1 MMNRLRFALLALVVF
16 TSAAL
21 AQTDTIKN
29 EKTAFPGNTFAVP
42 AGTPADQGAS
52 AIPQSMNAPRA
63 AGVNGAPIASIITR
77 KSQVIYEAYAGAR
90 RILESENLCSRFFG
104 GRLANEPLDQLVLR
118 LETVFR
124 PGNIGIRMWGVFRII
139 NNDETGLTYRLF
151 ENEEVNRRGAFYNR
165 IRFPSDPRVPYVGS
179 FAPATPEA
187 RVLMLLHELGHMI
200 LSSEGKWLIPDDGND
215 AALSA
220 RNTRKIENECGA
232 QIRSLN
238 KNQRD

>member
-1 MMNRLRFALLALVVF
+1 MNRVRFALLALVVF

-21 AQTDTIKN
+21 AQTDTVKN

-42 AGTPADQGAS
+42 AGTPADRGAS

-63 AGVNGAPIASIITR
+63 AGVNGATIPSIIAR
-77 KSQVIYEAYAGAR
+77 KSQLIYEAYAGAR
-90 RILESENLCSRFFG
+90 RILESDNLCGRFFG

-118 LETVFR
+118 LDTVFS
-124 PGNIGIRMWGVFRII
+124 PENIGIRMWGVFRVI

-151 ENEEVNRRGAFYNR
+151 EKEEVNRRGPFYNR
-165 IRFPSDPRVPYVGS
+165 MRFPAEPRVPYVGS

-200 LSSEGKWLIPDDGND
+200 LSSDGKWLIPDDGND
-215 AALSA
+215 VSLSA
-220 RNTRKIENECGA
+220 RNTRKIESECGA
-232 QIRSLN
+232 QIRSLY
-238 KNQRD
+238 KTVRD